1 MIESE
6 YKASDDEVTK
16 AYYEIYMY
24 NLQQGLLTLDE
35 CEWDLEMLEE
45 EEEYLACAG
54 VFRAMNN
61 YKAIEEER
69 FNELLMLDTDILYD
83 EKNEEDYD
91 DTARM
96 W

>member
-1 MIESE
+1 MITSE
-6 YKASDDEVTK
+6 YKGSDDEITK

-24 NLQQGLLTLDE
+24 NLQQGFMNLEE
-35 CEWDLEMLEE
+35 CGWDLEMLEE

-69 FNELLMLDTDILYD
+69 FSELLMEITSKT
-83 EKNEEDYD
+83 E
-91 DTARM
+91 
-96 W
+96 

>member
-6 YKASDDEVTK
+6 YKASDDEITK

-35 CEWDLEMLEE
+35 CNWDLEMLEE

-69 FNELLMLDTDILYD
+69 FSELLIEITGNT
-83 EKNEEDYD
+83 K
-91 DTARM
+91 
-96 W
+96 

>member
-6 YKASDDEVTK
+6 YKASDDEITK

-35 CEWDLEMLEE
+35 CNWDLEMLEE

-69 FNELLMLDTDILYD
+69 FSELWIELNGNT
-83 EKNEEDYD
+83 E
-91 DTARM
+91 
-96 W
+96 

>member
-6 YKASDDEVTK
+6 YKKGDDEITK

-24 NLQQGLLTLDE
+24 NLQQGLFTLDE
-35 CEWDLEMLEE
+35 CDWDLEMLEE

-61 YKAIEEER
+61 YKA
-69 FNELLMLDTDILYD
+69 M
-83 EKNEEDYD
+83 
-91 DTARM
+91 
-96 W
+96 

>member
-1 MIESE
+1 MIASE
-6 YKASDDEVTK
+6 YKGSDNEVID

-24 NLQQGLLTLDE
+24 NLDEGFMTLEE

-69 FNELLMLDTDILYD
+69 FSDLWLGLNANTD
-83 EKNEEDYD
+83 
-91 DTARM
+91 
-96 W
+96 